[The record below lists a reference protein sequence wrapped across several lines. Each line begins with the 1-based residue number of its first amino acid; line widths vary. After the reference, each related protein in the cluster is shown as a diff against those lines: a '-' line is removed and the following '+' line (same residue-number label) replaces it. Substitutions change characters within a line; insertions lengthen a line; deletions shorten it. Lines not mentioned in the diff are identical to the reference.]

1 MHNIATPE
9 LPKDVKLAR
18 DEFIQEQKKEESRSK
33 AKRDI
38 SQNPNAGRPAIQ
50 LKTPR
55 STIKERPQ
63 SGYPGTTKNA
73 SEKKEPI

>member
-38 SQNPNAGRPAIQ
+38 SQNPNAGRPAI
-50 LKTPR
+50 
-55 STIKERPQ
+55 
-63 SGYPGTTKNA
+63 
-73 SEKKEPI
+73 